1 MIETFWK
8 DLGRSARIGLVTGVL
23 LILAFLAL
31 TVWSLRTEYQVLF
44 SDLAPQDA
52 AAMVAELDKMKVPYK
67 LGDSGSSILVD
78 QHTVHQTRLKLMS
91 KELPLHGTVGFEL
104 FNNTDF
110 GMTEFAQKI
119 NYQRAL
125 QGEITR
131 TILSLS
137 EIQAARVHLALPEE
151 GLFKRSNNA
160 PTASITLTMKEGKV
174 LRAEQVSGIQRLVSA
189 AVPGIAISDVTIV
202 DQHGVALTHMARGDG
217 EVETTAIRLELKKET
232 ENYLSHKANE
242 VLERT
247 FGAGQ
252 ALASVDVTLNM
263 DQVRTTTE
271 DVVSP
276 PGRNG
281 QVPTGVVVRER
292 EVMRDNGPPLDT
304 KFSTGGS
311 GGSQHEIEYTV
322 GRRVE
327 QVVAVPGSIRR
338 VQVVAVVPKSLDDAQ
353 VERIKNVVAAAVGAS
368 RERGDTVVVQP
379 LNVFSAADH
388 KPAAD
393 AVAGA
398 EERAARE
405 APESTAV
412 GQGGGL
418 LDGIAG
424 ASGKTNPLVLAL
436 FALLSIAVIMLV
448 VAALLFRRKAAPATA
463 PLSDEQREAVL
474 AQIRGWLQEPGVDSG
489 SPARGRT

>member
-8 DLGRSARIGLVTGVL
+8 DLGRSARIGLVAGVL
-23 LILAFLAL
+23 LILAFLIL

-78 QHTVHQTRLKLMS
+78 KDTVHQTRLKLMS

-174 LRAEQVSGIQRLVSA
+174 LRAEQVSGLQRLVSA
-189 AVPGIAISDVTIV
+189 AVPGIAVSDVTIV

-217 EVETTAIRLELKKET
+217 EVETTSIRLELKKET
-232 ENYLSHKANE
+232 ENYLSRKANE

-281 QVPTGVVVRER
+281 QAPTGVVVRER

-338 VQVVAVVPKSLDDAQ
+338 IQVVAVVPKSLDDAQ

-379 LNVFSAADH
+379 LNAFGAADR

-393 AVAGA
+393 AAAGA
-398 EERAARE
+398 EERAGRE
-405 APESTAV
+405 ASEPAAIA
-412 GQGGGL
+412 QGGGL

-424 ASGKTNPLVLAL
+424 VPGKTNPLVLAL
-436 FALLSIAVIMLV
+436 FALLSIAVIVLAMAGLQ
-448 VAALLFRRKAAPATA
+448 FRRKAAPAAA
-463 PLSDEQREAVL
+463 PLSDEQREAIL
-474 AQIRGWLQEPGVDSG
+474 AQIRGWMQEPGVDSG
-489 SPARGRT
+489 APARGRT

>member
-1 MIETFWK
+1 MIEGFWK
-8 DLGRSARIGLVTGVL
+8 NLGRSARIGLVAGVL
-23 LILAFLAL
+23 AILAFLIF
-31 TVWSLRTEYQVLF
+31 TVWALRTEYQVLF
-44 SDLAPQDA
+44 SELAPQDA
-52 AAMVAELDKMKVPYK
+52 SAMVAELDRMKVPYK
-67 LGDSGSSILVD
+67 LGDNGTSILVD
-78 QHTVHQTRLKLMS
+78 KETVHQTRLKLMS

-174 LRAEQVSGIQRLVSA
+174 LRGEQVSGIQRLVSA

-202 DQHGVALTHMARGDG
+202 DQHGVALTHMARGEGD
-217 EVETTAIRLELKKET
+217 VDATSTRLELKKET

-276 PGRNG
+276 PARNG
-281 QVPTGVVVRER
+281 QTPTGVVVRER

-338 VQVVAVVPKSLDDAQ
+338 IQVVAVVPKSLDDAQ

-379 LNVFSAADH
+379 LSAFGVVDH
-388 KPAAD
+388 KPAASHD
-393 AVAGA
+393 ANVEASAVREEPEAAVAGA
-398 EERAARE
+398 N
-405 APESTAV
+405 
-412 GQGGGL
+412 GGIL
-418 LDGIAG
+418 G
-424 ASGKTNPLVLAL
+424 AMANSSGKTNPLVLAF
-436 FALLSIAVIMLV
+436 FALLLTGVAVAV
-448 VAALLFRRKAAPATA
+448 VASLVWRRNTA
-463 PLSDEQREAVL
+463 PVAAVLSEQQREVVL
-474 AQIRGWLQEPGVDSG
+474 AQIRGWMQD
-489 SPARGRT
+489 SPADTGSSARSKA

>member
-1 MIETFWK
+1 MIDAFWK
-8 DLGRSARIGLVTGVL
+8 TLGRSARIGLVTGVL
-23 LILAFLAL
+23 LILAFLAFGI
-31 TVWSLRTEYQVLF
+31 WSLRTEYQVLF

-52 AAMVAELDKMKVPYK
+52 AAMVAELDRMKVPYK
-67 LGDSGSSILVD
+67 LGDNGASILVD
-78 QHTVHQTRLKLMS
+78 KESVHQTRLKLMS

-160 PTASITLTMKEGKV
+160 PTAAITLTMKEGKI
-174 LRAEQVSGIQRLVSA
+174 LRSEQVSGIQRLVSS
-189 AVPGIAISDVTIV
+189 AVPGIAVADVTIV
-202 DQHGVALTHMARGDG
+202 DQHGVALTHMARGEGGAD
-217 EVETTAIRLELKKET
+217 TTSSRLELKKET

-252 ALASVDVTLNM
+252 ALASVDVILNM

-281 QVPTGVVVRER
+281 QTPTGVVVRER
-292 EVMRDNGPPLDT
+292 EVMRDGGAPLDN
-304 KFSTGGS
+304 KFSSGAS
-311 GGSQHEIEYTV
+311 GGSQREIEYSV

-338 VQVVAVVPKSLDDAQ
+338 IQVVAVVPKSLDEAQ

-379 LNVFSAADH
+379 LNSFGAGDALAGNHIGADERDAHGDSDRAVVPVNAGIASIVSDKTNQLVLLLALLLVAAGVF
-388 KPAAD
+388 
-393 AVAGA
+393 
-398 EERAARE
+398 
-405 APESTAV
+405 
-412 GQGGGL
+412 
-418 LDGIAG
+418 GIAG
-424 ASGKTNPLVLAL
+424 WSG
-436 FALLSIAVIMLV
+436 
-448 VAALLFRRKAAPATA
+448 RRKTGPAATS
-463 PLSDEQREAVL
+463 LSEEQREAVL
-474 AQIRGWLQEPGVDSG
+474 LQIRAWMQEPSATTGA
-489 SPARGRT
+489 PAKGQT